1 MIVIG
6 VDVCACSLSW
16 SIVRGQEL
24 RNEAFWPIFV
34 LGVSGASRERARA
47 DRPRPRRPA
56 DAVVFPAFCDT
67 SAGSVGQR
75 FRLATTCAAPDVIAD
90 VSAHT
95 RSQPALTPHTPDA
108 HTPSG
113 RGGRGRAD
121 RAPQPSTPNKQT
133 SREPVLARP
142 AREPKSLPNA
152 HTAHP

>member
-1 MIVIG
+1 LLEAMAMIVIG

-67 SAGSVGQR
+67 FAASCGIRKASLRRLGGARSARV
-75 FRLATTCAAPDVIAD
+75 
-90 VSAHT
+90 
-95 RSQPALTPHTPDA
+95 
-108 HTPSG
+108 
-113 RGGRGRAD
+113 RAD
-121 RAPQPSTPNKQT
+121 GSAASY
-133 SREPVLARP
+133 
-142 AREPKSLPNA
+142 
-152 HTAHP
+152 